1 MKVIILHV
9 FIGILSVVFCQ
20 EETWEKSP
28 ASIRWKSIAH
38 QMTFREP
45 IVFTPFEL
53 KAGYLNYGGKNYWS
67 GAPFNTSTLTETDLP
82 VLLDS
87 TQYQFNIIDA
97 LTNRAGMFIEVDF
110 LRTNLPHFI
119 VHQNYLDLQ
128 IGLGAQYTVFSS
140 NPSLPSESGKEWD
153 TASSRGDYYFHPRS
167 IGLNINTSLGW
178 QISRTR
184 ANYLYH
190 SLGINWLSLYE
201 SEGGDRSLTGTGLS
215 ESFGIGTKYIFRQTQ
230 GNFSYTLGIE
240 AKWTRLYMISVVD
253 VPDSLSPIYGIDLR
267 ASGIFLTTGIQFGG
281 KRTDGDIAYS
291 YMINNDFISAAES
304 FESFL
309 AKERRHGRR
318 EKAVNMLQYCQSQ
331 VPYQQMN
338 LGVEDLFKSNFD
350 KAVDWFDA
358 AEAAAE
364 EDLKIEIQSHRKRIA
379 GALLDSVQNHKNE
392 MTIAEAEQLTR
403 TARELSPELILGDQV
418 LAGIYLDRGKL
429 NTKIGDYSGA
439 IENYLKAI
447 QLYPAIESIV
457 TEKLNEL
464 TILFMKDA
472 YFAAKDDELFLV
484 IKSLKSIIELN
495 PDLANEFDPYI
506 FKLETRLESQ
516 YSDGE
521 NKFAQEYIEN
531 RKHET
536 IPDYSHV
543 LQLGMTYDEVKKI
556 RGKPK
561 YIDKMNEPRRQFEMW
576 TYPTDSTISRLY
588 FENNMLVRIEE

>member
-20 EETWEKSP
+20 VETWDKSP
-28 ASIRWKSIAH
+28 ASIKWKSIVH

-45 IVFTPFEL
+45 IVFTPFEV

-67 GAPFNTSTLTETDLP
+67 GAPFNTSTLTVTDLP

-97 LTNRAGMFIEVDF
+97 VSNRAGMFIEVDF

-140 NPSLPSESGKEWD
+140 NPPLPSESGKEWN

-167 IGLNINTSLGW
+167 IGLNINTSLSW
-178 QISRTR
+178 QISRSR
-184 ANYLYH
+184 ATYFHH
-190 SLGINWLSLYE
+190 SLGINSLSLYE
-201 SEGGDRSLTGTGLS
+201 SEGGDRSLTSTGLS
-215 ESFGIGTKYIFRQTQ
+215 ESFGIGTKYIFGQTQ

-240 AKWTRLYMISVVD
+240 AKWSRLYMTSAVD

-281 KRTDGDIAYS
+281 KRTDGDIAFS

-318 EKAVNMLQYCQSQ
+318 EKAINLLQYCQSQ
-331 VPYQQMN
+331 IPYQQVN
-338 LGVEDLFKSNFD
+338 LGVEDLFKSDFD
-350 KAVDWFDA
+350 EGVDWFDA
-358 AEAAAE
+358 AEAAADD
-364 EDLKIEIQSHRKRIA
+364 DLKIEIQSHRKRIA
-379 GALLDSVQNHKNE
+379 GALLDSVQNHKNK

-403 TARELSPELILGDQV
+403 TARELYPELILGDQV
-418 LAGIYLDRGKL
+418 LAGIYLDKGKL
-429 NTKIGDYSGA
+429 NTNIGDYSRA
-439 IENYLKAI
+439 IKNYLKAI
-447 QLYPAIESIV
+447 LLYPAIESIV
-457 TEKLNEL
+457 SEKLIEL
-464 TILFMKDA
+464 TNLYMKDA

-495 PDLANEFDPYI
+495 PDLANEFNPYI
-506 FKLETRLESQ
+506 FKLEIRLESQ

-521 NKFAQEYIEN
+521 NKFSQKYIEN

-536 IPDYSHV
+536 IPDYSHI

-556 RGKPK
+556 RGNPK

-576 TYPTDSTISRLY
+576 TYPADSTTSRLY